1 MQESLLKRSLPS
13 VLPLM
18 RLQRP
23 LVPQHL
29 AAITTLELWL
39 FVGRHVL
46 PQARDGFRT
55 LSTVG
60 TLEAII

>member
-1 MQESLLKRSLPS
+1 
-13 VLPLM
+13 M

-29 AAITTLELWL
+29 AAVTTLELWL

-60 TLEAII
+60 TLEAIV